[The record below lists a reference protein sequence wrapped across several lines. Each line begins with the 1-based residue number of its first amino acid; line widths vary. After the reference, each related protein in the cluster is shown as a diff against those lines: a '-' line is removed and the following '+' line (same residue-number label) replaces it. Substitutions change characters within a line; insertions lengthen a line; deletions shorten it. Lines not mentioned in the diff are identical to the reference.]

1 MTLPT
6 DYRTLSST
14 SPRGLRQYLPPMRL
28 WQKAKRLGVWNPVDI
43 DLTQDKLD
51 WQGLK
56 AEEQEYL
63 LSICSRFLAGEE
75 SVTLDLLPL
84 LKVVAQEGRI
94 EEEMFLTSFLWEE
107 AKHVE
112 GFRRFF
118 DEVADE
124 HSDLTR
130 FYSPPFK
137 QIFYD
142 ELPRAMNQLYTDTSV
157 EAQVNASV
165 TYNMIIEGVMAET
178 GYYVFSLALTRNNLM
193 PGMQQFVANL
203 KRDESRH
210 IAFAVYFLSRLVA
223 EHGDRAWN
231 TIEQRMQ
238 YLLPLVQESSQRY
251 GVSYTIVPFNIDPEE
266 TSAYS
271 STQYQ
276 KRLERIKKARGQ
288 TLDEINNELESL
300 ESIQD
305 SDTPMDGAVDSNYH
319 ATID

>member
-1 MTLPT
+1 MLPT
-6 DYRTLSST
+6 DYRTLSTT
-14 SPRGLRQYLPPMRL
+14 SPRGLRQHLPPMRL
-28 WQKAKRLGVWNPVDI
+28 WQKAKRLGIWNPQDI

-51 WQGLK
+51 WQGLQI
-56 AEEQEYL
+56 EEQEYL
-63 LSICSRFLAGEE
+63 LSLCSRFLAGEE

-84 LKVVAQEGRI
+84 IKVVAQEGRI

-118 DEVADE
+118 DEVANE

-130 FYSPPFK
+130 FYSPAFK

-142 ELPRAMNQLYTDTSV
+142 ELPRTMNALYTDSSV
-157 EAQVNASV
+157 EAQVSASV

-178 GYYVFSLALTRNNLM
+178 GYYAFSLALTRNKLM
-193 PGMQQFVANL
+193 PGMQQFVTNL

-231 TIEQRMQ
+231 MIEQRMNE
-238 YLLPLVQESSQRY
+238 LLPLVHESSERA
-251 GVSYTIVPFNIDPEE
+251 GVSYTTPPFNIDAQEVD
-266 TSAYS
+266 AYS
-271 STQYQ
+271 SMQFK
-276 KRLERIKKARGQ
+276 KRMERIKKAREQ
-288 TLDEINNELESL
+288 TLDEINNEVNNEVESEVENLEAL
-300 ESIQD
+300 VTRTVVE
-305 SDTPMDGAVDSNYH
+305 
-319 ATID
+319 

>member
-1 MTLPT
+1 MTLSA
-6 DYRTLSST
+6 DYRTLAST
-14 SPRGLRQYLPPMRL
+14 SPRGLRHNLPPMRL
-28 WQKAKRLGVWNPVDI
+28 WQKAKRLGIWNPTDI

-51 WQGLK
+51 WQGLQT
-56 AEEQEYL
+56 EEKEYL

-84 LKVVAQEGRI
+84 IKVVAQEGRI

-118 DEVADE
+118 DEVANE

-130 FYSPPFK
+130 FYSPAFK

-142 ELPRAMNQLYTDTSV
+142 ELPQAMNRLYTDASV

-178 GYYVFSLALTRNNLM
+178 GYYVFSLSLNRNKLM

-231 TIEQRMQ
+231 AIEQRMH
-238 YLLPLVQESSQRY
+238 YLLPLVRESNERT
-251 GVSYTIVPFNIDPEE
+251 GVSYTVVPFNIDPEE
-266 TSAYS
+266 TDAYS
-271 STQYQ
+271 SMQFQ
-276 KRLERIKKARGQ
+276 KRLDRIKKARGQ
-288 TLDEINNELESL
+288 TLDEINNEVDGLEGT
-300 ESIQD
+300 QD
-305 SDTPMDGAVDSNYH
+305 PEYMAISSQPQT
-319 ATID
+319 TID